1 MSAPAPNR
9 NVYVRPNGLRDYQ
22 LIEVRLSVG
31 RYLKLSVLI
40 RDDDDYPFM
49 YYPVFDT
56 VSKIMLTD
64 DLPELICNDILISE
78 LNGIYGIASQFRK

>member
-1 MSAPAPNR
+1 MSAPNR

-22 LIEVRLSVG
+22 LIDVKLSVG

-64 DLPELICNDILISE
+64 DLPELICTDILISE
-78 LNGIYGIASQFRK
+78 LSGIYGIASQFRK

>member
-1 MSAPAPNR
+1 MID
-9 NVYVRPNGLRDYQ
+9 VK
-22 LIEVRLSVG
+22 LSVG

-64 DLPELICNDILISE
+64 DLPDLICNDILISE

>member
-1 MSAPAPNR
+1 MTAPNR

-22 LIEVRLSVG
+22 LIDVKLSVG

-64 DLPELICNDILISE
+64 DLPELICTDILISE
-78 LNGIYGIASQFRK
+78 LNGIYGTVSQFRK

>member
-1 MSAPAPNR
+1 M
-9 NVYVRPNGLRDYQ
+9 RPNGLRDYQ
-22 LIEVRLSVG
+22 LIDVRLSVS

-40 RDDDDYPFM
+40 RDDDDYPHM

-64 DLPELICNDILISE
+64 DLPDLICNDILISE
-78 LNGIYGIASQFRK
+78 LNGIYGTASQFRK

>member
-1 MSAPAPNR
+1 MSAPNR
-9 NVYVRPNGLRDYQ
+9 NIYVRPNGLRDYQ
-22 LIEVRLSVG
+22 VIDLKLSVE
-31 RYLKLSVLI
+31 RYLKLSILI

-64 DLPELICNDILISE
+64 GLAELICTDILISE
-78 LNGIYGIASQFRK
+78 LNGIYGIPIQFRT

>member
-1 MSAPAPNR
+1 MSAPVPNR

-22 LIEVRLSVG
+22 LIDVKLSVG